1 MTYLVCSPTNITC
14 FNVSMLF
21 IPISKDLTD
30 VVLGSKVS
38 WNVQLVHANGRRCPA
53 GTLERV
59 EDPASP
65 IVFAGVLLPRHR
77 AMNFNH
83 SVQHVLDMLFFR
95 Q

>member
-14 FNVSMLF
+14 SDVSALF
-21 IPISKDLTD
+21 IMISNSSTD
-30 VVLGSKVS
+30 VVLSLEVS

-59 EDPASP
+59 EDPAFP
-65 IVFAGVLLPRHR
+65 VIFAGVLLPRHR
-77 AMNFNH
+77 AMNLNH
-83 SVQHVLDMLFFR
+83 GVQHVLNMLFFR